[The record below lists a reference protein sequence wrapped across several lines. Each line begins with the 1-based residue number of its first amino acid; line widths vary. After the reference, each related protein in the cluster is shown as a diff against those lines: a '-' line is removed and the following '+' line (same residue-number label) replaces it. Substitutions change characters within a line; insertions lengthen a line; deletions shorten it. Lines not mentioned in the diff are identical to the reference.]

1 MRFVD
6 EATIEVAAGDGGKGC
21 ISFLRLPYQPKGGPN
36 GGDGGR
42 GGNVIIKASR
52 NIATLADHSYLR
64 HFRAGRGQHGM
75 GSDKNGR
82 AGEDKLVE
90 VPMGTMVID
99 QETGEVLADLAAD
112 GQEFIAA
119 QGGRGGKGNKHFA
132 TSTNRAP
139 RIAQDGEPG
148 QRRTLTLE
156 LKLLADV
163 GLIGLPNAGK
173 SSLVA
178 AASAARPKI
187 ADYPFTT
194 LVPQLG
200 VAQAADGDPFTMAD
214 IPGLVEGAHKGA
226 GLGLKFLKH
235 VERTRLFVFVVD
247 LSGDDPE
254 NDLAVVRA
262 ELEAYDPR
270 LAKRAG
276 LVAANK
282 LDLPEAAER
291 LAGFRQSVEASG
303 LAVYPISA
311 LGGEGVKP
319 LVEEIWRRL
328 QRAEPE
334 AGPGADQ
341 G

>member
-6 EATIEVAAGDGGKGC
+6 EATIELAAGDGGNGC
-21 ISFLRLPYQPKGGPN
+21 VSFLRLAFVPKGGPN
-36 GGDGGR
+36 GGNGGR
-42 GGNVIIKASR
+42 GGNVIIRANR

-82 AGEDKLVE
+82 SGEDKVIE
-90 VPMGTMVID
+90 VPMGTMVLD
-99 QETGEVLADLAAD
+99 QETSELLADMSED

-139 RIAQDGEPG
+139 RMAQEGEPG
-148 QRRTLTLE
+148 EQRTVTLE

-200 VAQAADGDPFTMAD
+200 VAQAAEGDPFTMAD

-235 VERTRLFVFVVD
+235 VERTRLFMFVVD
-247 LSGDDPE
+247 MSGDDPE
-254 NDLAVVRA
+254 YDLAVVRA

-270 LAKRAG
+270 LAQRAG

-282 LDLPEAAER
+282 MDLPQAAER
-291 LAGFRQSVEASG
+291 LDDFKQAVEAEG
-303 LAVYPISA
+303 LRVFPISA
-311 LGGEGVKP
+311 LEGDGVQD
-319 LVEEIWRRL
+319 LIEEIYARL
-328 QRAEPE
+328 LREGMASETV
-334 AGPGADQ
+334 
-341 G
+341 